1 MININPEGHNNDV
14 LEEEKLSIE
23 EQEKNILLHEYLVL
37 RERAEIALL
46 GLDGLN
52 QDLNV
57 TLQKNR
63 IEEEIEKL
71 NKNIEELGGEREVK

>member
-37 RERAEIALL
+37 RESAEIALL